1 LGGLAGHLNRGGTF
15 SVQLENV
22 APGDWEVKSLNVEMN
37 GKALLFKIIT
47 VREQDNYS
55 NYTPIP
61 PDTTLAQ
68 AAERLQEDSGGK
80 SI

>member
-1 LGGLAGHLNRGGTF
+1 
-15 SVQLENV
+15 
-22 APGDWEVKSLNVEMN
+22 MN